1 MPKWSKDAK
10 EFEVNV
16 HYNKEKGSQ
25 IRLPKPIL
33 DKMEN
38 PEKVK
43 FVINGNTVKIVPTE
57 TTKTKVKVKVK
68 RIKKGNSKVDN

>member
-1 MPKWSKDAK
+1 MPKWSKDAT

-33 DKMEN
+33 DKMNN
-38 PEKVK
+38 PEKVT
-43 FVINGNTVKIVPTE
+43 FVINGKTVKVVATSKPKPKI
-57 TTKTKVKVKVK
+57 KIKRVKQGE
-68 RIKKGNSKVDN
+68 KK

>member
-1 MPKWSKDAK
+1 MPKWNKDAT

-25 IRLPKPIL
+25 VRIPKPIL

-38 PEKVK
+38 PDKVK
-43 FVINGNTVKIVPTE
+43 FVINGKTVKIIRVD
-57 TTKTKVKVKVK
+57 KS
-68 RIKKGNSKVDN
+68 KKHKEINS